1 MRCREGGRKLSVDT
15 ADGIDRKFCKVDNG
29 GRDDN
34 RNQRSRNLVGDFR
47 PEQHDDNGCGA
58 YSGGSPVD
66 GGNICGVGNHFI
78 HEPGRHGC
86 DGESEEILE
95 LADKQGHSDTAGKT
109 GCDGIRNIFNERT
122 KVADSHYDQKNA
134 GKNGCDSK
142 TCRTVIRDNAID
154 DDYKGC
160 RRTTDLHTAA
170 AEKRDKKSSDDGSV
184 ETLLRPDAGCDGKRD
199 RQWQG
204 NDGNDDT
211 GDHVAQGLFFAVV
224 L

>member
-1 MRCREGGRKLSVDT
+1 MPASSAMVKAGEHLLHQFHGQRRNMRCREGGRKLSVDT

-95 LADKQGHSDTAGKT
+95 LADK
-109 GCDGIRNIFNERT
+109 
-122 KVADSHYDQKNA
+122 
-134 GKNGCDSK
+134 
-142 TCRTVIRDNAID
+142 AIPQV
-154 DDYKGC
+154 K
-160 RRTTDLHTAA
+160 
-170 AEKRDKKSSDDGSV
+170 
-184 ETLLRPDAGCDGKRD
+184 P
-199 RQWQG
+199 
-204 NDGNDDT
+204 
-211 GDHVAQGLFFAVV
+211 VV
-224 L
+224 MV